1 MAVWLDQSVTGLLY
15 IGSYTP
21 ETGGE
26 GAGISA
32 VRRDP
37 ATGRLD
43 SLGVVASTPSPSF
56 LTWHPTLPVLY
67 ATNEADEG
75 GVSAWAVEGETDLR
89 PHGQGATGGTHPCH
103 LAVAPGGRYLV
114 STNYTSGSVAVHR
127 LGADGALGERTD
139 LLVHEGAGPNPERQE
154 RAHAHMASPNPGG
167 GAILV
172 IDLGTDAVYRYELEA
187 ATGRL
192 VPLGPRIHV
201 RAGSG
206 PRHLA
211 RHPDG
216 RRAYLVGELD
226 ATVTAYD
233 IDGAAGV
240 LHERGRVA
248 TSRLTGAQ
256 PSEIAVGADG
266 RFLYVANRGPDTVSV
281 FALDGGTPAYLA
293 EIPTGGHW
301 PRHFALVGEHL
312 YVANERSHAVVGFH
326 LDADSGVPQGPGSVL
341 ALSSPTCVLP
351 AKSL

>member
-15 IGSYTP
+15 IGCYTA
-21 ETGGE
+21 EMGGE
-26 GAGISA
+26 GTGITA

-43 SLGVVASTPSPSF
+43 SLGVVAPTQSPSF
-56 LTWHPTLPVLY
+56 LAWHPTLPVLY
-67 ATNEADEG
+67 STSEVEEG
-75 GVSAWAVEGETDLR
+75 EVHAWAVDGETDLR
-89 PHGQGATGGTHPCH
+89 PLGTGSTGGVHPCH
-103 LAVAPGGRYLV
+103 LVVAPGGRYLL

-127 LGADGALGERTD
+127 LGDDGALGERTD
-139 LLVHEGAGPNPERQE
+139 LLVHDGSGPNPERQE

-192 VPLGPRIHV
+192 VPLGPRIQVH
-201 RAGSG
+201 AGSG
-206 PRHLA
+206 PRHIA

-226 ATVTAYD
+226 AMVTAYE

-240 LHERGRVA
+240 LRERGRMA
-248 TSRLTGAQ
+248 TTRLTGAQ
-256 PSEIAVGADG
+256 PSEIAVRPDG

-281 FALDGGTPAYLA
+281 FSLADDALAYLA
-293 EIPTGGHW
+293 EVPTGGEW
-301 PRHFALVGEHL
+301 PRHFAVVGEHL
-312 YVANERSHAVVGFH
+312 YVANQRSHAVVGFH
-326 LDADSGVPQGPGSVL
+326 LDRDSGVPQEPGRVL
-341 ALSSPTCVLP
+341 ELPSPTCILP

>member
-1 MAVWLDQSVTGLLY
+1 VTGLLY

-21 ETGGE
+21 EMGGE
-26 GAGISA
+26 GAGITA

-37 ATGRLD
+37 ATGRLE
-43 SLGVVASTPSPSF
+43 SLGVVARTPSPSF
-56 LTWHPTLPVLY
+56 LAWHPTLPVLY
-67 ATNEADEG
+67 ATNELDEG
-75 GVSAWAVEGETDLR
+75 TVSAWAVTGETEFR
-89 PHGQGATGGTHPCH
+89 PLGSGSTGGVHPCH

-127 LGADGALGERTD
+127 LGEDGALGERTD
-139 LLVHEGAGPNPERQE
+139 LLVHDGAGPDPQRQE

-172 IDLGTDAVYRYELEA
+172 VDLGTDAVYRYDLEA

-192 VPLGPRIHV
+192 VPLGPRIQVH
-201 RAGSG
+201 AGSG

-240 LHERGRVA
+240 LHERGRVSS
-248 TSRLTGAQ
+248 TRLAGGQ
-256 PSEIAVGADG
+256 PSEISVRADG
-266 RFLYVANRGPDTVSV
+266 RFLYVANRGPDTISV
-281 FALDGGTPAYLA
+281 FSLDGDAPSYLA
-293 EIPTGGHW
+293 EVATGGRW
-301 PRHFALVGEHL
+301 PRHFALVAEHL
-312 YVANERSHAVVGFH
+312 YVANERSHTVVGFRV
-326 LDADSGVPQGPGSVL
+326 DPDSGVPHEPGN
-341 ALSSPTCVLP
+341 ALEMPSPTCVLP
-351 AKSL
+351 AKS